1 MCRNEADPGPRR
13 RFGRQALTSPRRTV
27 NGNASVRIAVGL
39 LEAREMC
46 LPTVFSLTTVADRVP
61 VDVLVLVAGMVL
73 APGESA
79 ADWWTNTGHSDAVR
93 SIAARWRID
102 RQ

>member
-1 MCRNEADPGPRR
+1 
-13 RFGRQALTSPRRTV
+13 V
-27 NGNASVRIAVGL
+27 NGNGSVRIAVGL

-61 VDVLVLVAGMVL
+61 VDVLVLVAGMVP

-79 ADWWTNTGHSDAVR
+79 ADW
-93 SIAARWRID
+93 
-102 RQ
+102 